1 MNKSHPPSS
10 SRRCVTTA
18 TCSTR
23 AAARLLQRAHYTY
36 RQYSQPMMMA
46 LRLLAVVLLA
56 AGHATSQAAMPSFG
70 RPMRSEFLMADNYT
84 NMCAQS
90 ALYHCA
96 ARARA
101 RWQEGVADT
110 HCLRRRQEPG
120 LFRHRPA
127 TRAGAAVRIP
137 PRAGGAAGPVVP
149 RGLPA
154 LPRGGALVAGQVP

>member
-1 MNKSHPPSS
+1 MRNAWP
-10 SRRCVTTA
+10 RRRL
-18 TCSTR
+18 S
-23 AAARLLQRAHYTY
+23 AADCNLQQHRCRLLQRAHML
-36 RQYSQPMMMA
+36 RIQYSQPMMMA

-96 ARARA
+96 ARARPA

-137 PRAGGAAGPVVP
+137 PRAGGATGPVVP